1 MQVQKDDAA
10 SCGRCY
16 LYASRRVADVTAS
29 HRPCERGACRRSCVD
44 SASMC
49 RCCSAFAL
57 AAELA
62 EVAVARGPF
71 SGPSTRTPPRSSID
85 GRCPGPLI
93 CNLFRT
99 IDLEM
104 VLYKCPLCVRLFI
117 LSSETLIV
125 ISFRQTKTKFGPS

>member
-29 HRPCERGACRRSCVD
+29 HRPCERGACRRSCID

-49 RCCSAFAL
+49 RCGSAFAL

-62 EVAVARGPF
+62 EVAVARVARPHVRHRDRERVHTAVQQKLMLLREV
-71 SGPSTRTPPRSSID
+71 PSPA
-85 GRCPGPLI
+85 
-93 CNLFRT
+93 
-99 IDLEM
+99 
-104 VLYKCPLCVRLFI
+104 
-117 LSSETLIV
+117 LSNTLLA
-125 ISFRQTKTKFGPS
+125 P